1 MSAINRSENTPFIL
15 SCVVP
20 VFNEGPV
27 ISQFLEA
34 MQNQL
39 AQVTSDYEII
49 VVDDGSSDDTVSLV
63 EGYCSDPRIKLIE
76 LSRNFGKETALTAGI
91 DATSGDAV
99 VLIDADFQHP
109 LEMIPVFVDY
119 WRQGYQMVYG
129 VRQDRDGESFLK
141 KKGAQF
147 FYRIMHSSTGIDV
160 PAHAGD
166 FRLMDRVVVDA
177 LKSMPERNR
186 FMKGIYAWVGYKTIG
201 LPFQVRER
209 LAGESGWGLA
219 KLTGLALSGITA
231 FTTLPLRIVGAVGL
245 LISIISFFYAF
256 FIISKT
262 LILGTPLPGWPTV
275 IVAITFIGGIQLL
288 SLWVLGEYVAG
299 IFNEVKQR
307 PKYLIQRTLGF
318 KRKQD
323 TDAAD

>member
-1 MSAINRSENTPFIL
+1 MPVNDSFLL

-27 ISQFLEA
+27 IGQFMEALKEQLEA
-34 MQNQL
+34 I
-39 AQVTSDYEII
+39 TEHFEII
-49 VVDDGSSDDTVSLV
+49 VVDDGSSDKTVELV
-63 EGYCSDPRIKLIE
+63 EPFCNDTRIKLIE

-129 VRQDRDGESFLK
+129 VRQDRDNESFFK

-147 FYRIMHSSTGIDV
+147 FYQIMHSSTGIDV

-166 FRLMDRVVVDA
+166 FRLMDKVVVEA
-177 LKSMPERNR
+177 LKSMPERSR
-186 FMKGIYAWVGYKTIG
+186 FMKGIYAWVGYKSIG
-201 LPFQVRER
+201 LPFQVRDR
-209 LAGESGWGLA
+209 LAGESGWGYG
-219 KLTGLALSGITA
+219 KLTSLALSGITA
-231 FTTLPLRIVGAVGL
+231 FTTLPLRIVGGL
-245 LISIISFFYAF
+245 GLIISFISVFYAF
-256 FIISKT
+256 FIIFRT
-262 LILGTPLPGWPTV
+262 IVLGAPLPGWPTV

-288 SLWVLGEYVAG
+288 SLWILGEYVAG
-299 IFNEVKQR
+299 IFCEVKNR
-307 PKYLIQRTLGF
+307 PRYLIQRQLGF
-318 KRKQD
+318 KNQKD
-323 TDAAD
+323 SNAAD

>member
-1 MSAINRSENTPFIL
+1 MSAIGRSENSSFVL

-27 ISQFLEA
+27 ICQFLEA
-34 MQNQL
+34 IQTQL
-39 AQVTSDYEII
+39 AQITQDYEII
-49 VVDDGSSDDTVSLV
+49 VVDDGSSDDTVSLI
-63 EGYCSDPRIKLIE
+63 EGYCSDSRVKLIE

-147 FYRIMHSSTGIDV
+147 FYHIMHSSTGIDV

-166 FRLMDRVVVDA
+166 FRLMDRVVVNA

-219 KLTGLALSGITA
+219 KLAGLALSGITA
-231 FTTLPLRIVGAVGL
+231 FTTLPLRIVGGVGL

-262 LILGTPLPGWPTV
+262 MILGTPLPGWPTV

-307 PKYLIQRTLGF
+307 PKYLVQRTLGF
-318 KRKQD
+318 KQKQD

>member
-1 MSAINRSENTPFIL
+1 MSVADRSENPTFVL

-34 MQNQL
+34 MQEQI
-39 AQVTSDYEII
+39 ASITSDYEII
-49 VVDDGSSDDTVSLV
+49 VVDDGSTDDTVTLV
-63 EGYCSDPRIKLIE
+63 ENFCSDPRVKLIE

-91 DATSGDAV
+91 DASSGDAV

-109 LEMIPVFVDY
+109 IEMIPVFVDY

-129 VRQDRDGESFLK
+129 VRQNRGGESFLK

-147 FYRIMHSSTGIDV
+147 FYQIMHSSTGIDV

-166 FRLMDRVVVDA
+166 FRLMDRVIVNA

-231 FTTLPLRIVGAVGL
+231 FTTLPLRIVGAIGL
-245 LISIISFFYAF
+245 LISMISFFYAF
-256 FIISKT
+256 YILSKT

-288 SLWVLGEYVAG
+288 SLWVLGEYIAG

-307 PKYLIQRTLGF
+307 PKYLVQRTLGF
-318 KRKQD
+318 KKEQD

>member
-1 MSAINRSENTPFIL
+1 MKSDDTPKL

-27 ISQFLEA
+27 IAQFLEA
-34 MQNQL
+34 LQGQL
-39 AQVTSDYEII
+39 EAITPDYEVI
-49 VVDDGSSDDTVSLV
+49 VVDDGSADQTVELV
-63 EGYCSDPRIKLIE
+63 EPFCADNRVKLIG
-76 LSRNFGKETALTAGI
+76 LSRNFGKEIALTAGI

-109 LEMIPVFVDY
+109 LEMIPVFFDY
-119 WRQGYQMVYG
+119 WKQGYQMVYG
-129 VRQDRDGESFLK
+129 VRQDRDEESFLK
-141 KKGAQF
+141 KKGAQL

-177 LKSMPERNR
+177 LKAMPERNR
-186 FMKGIYAWVGYKTIG
+186 FMKGIYAWVGYKCIG

-209 LAGESGWGLA
+209 LAGESGWGYG
-219 KLTGLALSGITA
+219 KLTSLALSGITA
-231 FTTLPLRIVGAVGL
+231 FTTLPLRIVGGLGL
-245 LISIISFFYAF
+245 LISIISVFYAF
-256 FIISKT
+256 FIIFRT
-262 LILGTPLPGWPTV
+262 FFLGTPLPGWPTV

-307 PKYLIQRTLGF
+307 PRYLIQRQLGF
-318 KRKQD
+318 DDPDSKLP
-323 TDAAD
+323 

>member
-1 MSAINRSENTPFIL
+1 MSDIDRSENASFIL

-34 MQNQL
+34 MQEQL
-39 AQVTSDYEII
+39 AQVTPDYEII
-49 VVDDGSSDDTVSLV
+49 VIDDGSSDDTVSLV
-63 EGYCSDPRIKLIE
+63 EAYCCDPRVKLIE

-147 FYRIMHSSTGIDV
+147 FYRIMHSSTGINV

-307 PKYLIQRTLGF
+307 PRYLIQRTLGF
-318 KRKQD
+318 KGKQD

>member
-1 MSAINRSENTPFIL
+1 MNDNAAPFSL

-20 VFNEGPV
+20 AFNEGPV
-27 ISQFLEA
+27 IAQFLEA
-34 MQNQL
+34 LKRHLIAITQ
-39 AQVTSDYEII
+39 DFEII
-49 VVDDGSSDDTVSLV
+49 VVDDGSEDNTVMLT
-63 EGYCSDPRIKLIE
+63 EPFCEDPRVKLIG

-91 DATSGDAV
+91 DATSKDAV
-99 VLIDADFQHP
+99 ILIDADFQHP
-109 LEMIPVFVDY
+109 LEILSVFVDY

-141 KKGAQF
+141 KKGAQL
-147 FYRIMHSSTGIDV
+147 FYQIIHSSTGINV

-201 LPFQVRER
+201 LPFHPQER
-209 LAGESGWGLA
+209 LAGESGWGFA
-219 KLTGLALSGITA
+219 KLTNLALSGITA
-231 FTTLPLRIVGAVGL
+231 FTTLPLRIVGGLGL
-245 LISIISFFYAF
+245 LISIVSVFYAF
-256 FIISKT
+256 FIIFKT
-262 LILGTPLPGWPTV
+262 MILGTPLPGWPTV

-307 PKYLIQRTLGF
+307 PRYLVQRQVGF
-318 KRKQD
+318 NNKNND
-323 TDAAD
+323 DACS

>member
-1 MSAINRSENTPFIL
+1 MKSDDTPIL

-20 VFNEGPV
+20 VYNEGPV
-27 ISQFLEA
+27 IAQFLEA
-34 MQNQL
+34 LL
-39 AQVTSDYEII
+39 AQMEAITPDFEVI
-49 VVDDGSSDDTVSLV
+49 VVDDGSSDQTIEIAEPFCADKRV
-63 EGYCSDPRIKLIE
+63 KLIG
-76 LSRNFGKETALTAGI
+76 LSRNFGKEIALTAGI

-129 VRQDRDGESFLK
+129 VRQDREEESFLK
-141 KKGAQF
+141 KKGAQL

-177 LKSMPERNR
+177 LKAMPERNR
-186 FMKGIYAWVGYKTIG
+186 FMKGIYAWVGYKCIG

-209 LAGESGWGLA
+209 LAGESGWGYG
-219 KLTGLALSGITA
+219 KLTSLALSGITA
-231 FTTLPLRIVGAVGL
+231 FTTLPLRIVGGLGL
-245 LISIISFFYAF
+245 LISIISVFYAF
-256 FIISKT
+256 FIIFRT
-262 LILGTPLPGWPTV
+262 FFLGTPLPGWPTV

-307 PKYLIQRTLGF
+307 PRYLIQRQLGF
-318 KRKQD
+318 DDPDSKQP
-323 TDAAD
+323 